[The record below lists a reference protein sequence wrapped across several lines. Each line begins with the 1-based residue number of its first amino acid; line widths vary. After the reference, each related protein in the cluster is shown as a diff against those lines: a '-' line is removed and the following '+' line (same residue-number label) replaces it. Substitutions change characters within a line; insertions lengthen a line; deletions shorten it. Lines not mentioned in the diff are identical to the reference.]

1 LITDVLGVA
10 GSFQT
15 VPRGVDLS
23 SFDPD
28 FFVGTS
34 VMVVYTII
42 FFILGIIV
50 ANRRKME

>member
-1 LITDVLGVA
+1 MEMVNFSA
-10 GSFQT
+10 
-15 VPRGVDLS
+15 
-23 SFDPD
+23 FDPD

-42 FFILGIIV
+42 FFILGILV